1 GFFHQMYQPF
11 KWNMMA
17 NAADYGEWKF
27 GRRITG
33 LSYSGN
39 LFALKMGMAV
49 AGAAVGFSLGLFGY
63 QAGVTAQTPLA
74 TMGIVGLLT
83 LGPSLSYLLLWWLAR
98 FYKLDDKM
106 MQTIQRELSMRQQQ
120 GHSETH
126 LPLNAV
132 PEKA

>member
-1 GFFHQMYQPF
+1 
-11 KWNMMA
+11 
-17 NAADYGEWKF
+17 
-27 GRRITG
+27 
-33 LSYSGN
+33 
-39 LFALKMGMAV
+39 
-49 AGAAVGFSLGLFGY
+49 
-63 QAGVTAQTPLA
+63 
-74 TMGIVGLLT
+74 MGIVGLLT

-132 PEKA
+132 PKRPEEMRNMTPSEYQNLSYAPIIPTRISCA

>member
-1 GFFHQMYQPF
+1 
-11 KWNMMA
+11 
-17 NAADYGEWKF
+17 
-27 GRRITG
+27 
-33 LSYSGN
+33 
-39 LFALKMGMAV
+39 
-49 AGAAVGFSLGLFGY
+49 
-63 QAGVTAQTPLA
+63 
-74 TMGIVGLLT
+74 
-83 LGPSLSYLLLWWLAR
+83 SLSYLLLWWLAR